1 MTLQSFP
8 RLMIAAPSKSSGKTL
23 LSIGLVAALTKRG
36 MDVQPFK
43 KGPDFIDPRW
53 LTFAASG
60 RECRNLDIFLMGRD
74 VVFDLFIKNGA
85 NADISIIEGN
95 HGLFD
100 GQDIEGGDC
109 GAGLAG
115 LLQVPVLLVVDCRGF
130 ARGIAPLVRG
140 LLNFPGGEH
149 IKGVILNNV
158 ATPRHE
164 KRLRAALERYCELPI
179 LGVLPRNPNV
189 VIDERHL
196 GLEPVGEREELGDRI
211 SVIGDFVAENV
222 DINAVIDLANS
233 TSPHDLPP
241 PAVESEQVE
250 SQIKVAYAADRAFH
264 FYYPDNLEA
273 LQRQGVELIPFS
285 MLQDAKLPDVDGLFI
300 GGGFP
305 EMFMEELA
313 ANSSMMSDIRL
324 QVDRGLPVYAECG
337 GLMVLAE
344 QIKWKDRTARFA
356 GAIPVDIVMNTRP
369 QGYGFM
375 ELSSSGEL
383 PWPDVGR
390 SVRCH
395 EFHYSKVVRM
405 GKGVKFAYKVNRG
418 FGVDGQHDGILYK
431 NVFASYAHIHA
442 ASEKGWAE
450 FLASFWRQNWINRT
464 K

>member
-1 MTLQSFP
+1 MTQQSFP

-53 LTFAASG
+53 LTYAACG
-60 RECRNLDIFLMGRD
+60 RECRNLDIFLMGRE
-74 VVFDLFIKNGA
+74 VVFELFCKNGA
-85 NADISIIEGN
+85 NSDISIIEGN

-109 GAGLAG
+109 GAGLAA

-130 ARGIAPLVRG
+130 ARGIAPLVSG

-164 KRLRAALERYCELPI
+164 KRLRAAMERYCDLPI

-196 GLEPVGEREELGDRI
+196 GLEPVGEREELGERI
-211 SVIGDFVAENV
+211 TVIGDFIAQHVDLDGIVA
-222 DINAVIDLANS
+222 LANRAS
-233 TSPHDLPP
+233 DLNVP
-241 PAVESEQVE
+241 PASKQNHQAGEPVR
-250 SQIKVAYAADRAFH
+250 VAYAADRAFH

-273 LQRQGVELIPFS
+273 LQQEGVELIPFS
-285 MLQDAKLPDVDGLFI
+285 MLQDEKLPEVDGLFI

-313 ANSSMMSDIRL
+313 ANRSMMSDIRQ
-324 QVDRGLPVYAECG
+324 QVDLGLPVYAECG
-337 GLMVLAE
+337 GLMVLAQ
-344 QIKWKDRTARFA
+344 QIQWKDRVASFA
-356 GAIPVDIVMNTRP
+356 GAIPVDIVMHARP

-375 ELSSSGEL
+375 ELTGSGEL
-383 PWPDVGR
+383 SWPAVGQN
-390 SVRCH
+390 VRCH
-395 EFHYSKVVRM
+395 EFHYSKVVRI
-405 GKGVKFAYKVNRG
+405 GEGVKFAYKVKRG
-418 FGVDGQHDGILYK
+418 FGVDGHWDGILYK

-442 ASEKGWAE
+442 ASEKGWAK
-450 FLASFWRQNWINRT
+450 FLASFWRQNRINIS